1 MMKKNSFFLL
11 ALLLGLGF
19 PGQAER
25 IDRVGELIARD
36 PGRAFQI
43 YLFEIKE
50 NIAPPAVFRTNEAF
64 IEADSLGVDLIL
76 IHMNTYGGMVDAAD
90 SIRTRILESN
100 IPVMVFIDNNAAS
113 AGALISI
120 AADRIYMRP
129 GGNFGAATPVD
140 MRTGE
145 VAPEK
150 IQSYMR
156 SMMRSTAE
164 VKGRDPD
171 IAEAMVYAR
180 ISIPGLVEEGQV
192 LTLTA
197 SEAIEWGY
205 SEGSADNITE
215 LLEVAGIED
224 YEIIEQRLTW
234 IDRIIAFLINPVI
247 AGLLI
252 MLILGG
258 IYFELQTPGV
268 GFPILV
274 AITAAMIYFAPLY
287 IEGLA
292 AHWEILLFIVGVVL
306 LGVEIFVTP
315 GFGVAGITGAFFIA
329 AGLVMAM
336 LGNEGFDFSG
346 VPVRELLIAFSVVI
360 ISFFLSLILS
370 YFIGKRLFTQTAR
383 FKGLALAAV
392 QESGS
397 GFTSAI
403 SQIQDLVGRT
413 GTAFTILRP
422 SGKVEIDGDI
432 YDATA
437 ITGFIDKGQNVRVV
451 KYETSQVFVVK
462 A

>member
-1 MMKKNSFFLL
+1 MKMKSFLL
-11 ALLLGLGF
+11 ATFLIGLWL
-19 PGQAER
+19 PAQAER
-25 IDRVGELIARD
+25 IDRVSEAIARD
-36 PGRAFQI
+36 PGRTFQI

-64 IEADSLGVDLIL
+64 IEADSLRVDLIL
-76 IHMNTYGGMVDAAD
+76 IHMNTYGGMVESAD

-140 MRTGE
+140 QTGE

-180 ISIPGLVEEGQV
+180 TAIPGLIEEGQV
-192 LTLTA
+192 LTFTA
-197 SEAIEWGY
+197 AEAIEWGY

-215 LLEVAGIED
+215 MLELAGIEN
-224 YEIIEQRLTW
+224 YEIIEQRLTL
-234 IDRIIAFLINPVI
+234 IDRVIAFLINPVI

-274 AITAAMIYFAPLY
+274 AIAAAVVYFAPLY

-292 AHWEILLFIVGVVL
+292 ANWEIILFILGVVL

-315 GFGVAGITGAFFIA
+315 GFGVAGVTGAVFIA
-329 AGLVMAM
+329 TGLVMAM

-346 VPVRELLIAFSVVI
+346 VPFNEILIALSVVV

-370 YFIGKRLFTQTAR
+370 FYIGKKLFTQTTH

-392 QESGS
+392 QETES
-397 GFTSAI
+397 GFTSANI
-403 SQIQDLVGRT
+403 QIKNIVGKT
-413 GTAFTILRP
+413 GMAFTILRP
-422 SGKVEIDGDI
+422 SGKVEIEGDI

-437 ITGFIDKGQNVRVV
+437 VTGFIDKGQQVRVV